1 MILVTQSFPATY
13 TDEMGKIRYIGI
25 WEFPAS
31 TVQWLGLG
39 TFIAMGLGLVPGG
52 GTKILQVVWHGQKMN

>member
-1 MILVTQSFPATY
+1 
-13 TDEMGKIRYIGI
+13 MGKRRYIGI

-39 TFIAMGLGLVPGG
+39 TFIAMGLDLVPGG
-52 GTKILQVVWHGQKMN
+52 GTKILQVVRHGQKMN